1 MITSAKIAPH
11 ATTIPG
17 RKSRSVLAP
26 DMVQRAQATDPCLW
40 GGYKR
45 TPPRRHGRRAPL
57 TDRQAGL
64 PPRVPR
70 ARTAHAGVHL
80 PTAPRLCL
88 RPANK
93 QPLGRARTRAAGV
106 LKDVAAFAAAQ

>member
-1 MITSAKIAPH
+1 VSWHPTWCSAPKPRIRAFGEDTS
-11 ATTIPG
+11 G
-17 RKSRSVLAP
+17 RHL
-26 DMVQRAQATDPCLW
+26 
-40 GGYKR
+40 
-45 TPPRRHGRRAPL
+45 RRAPL
-57 TDRQAGL
+57 IDRQAGL